1 MKEINL
7 KPMLTFQGK
16 DLAKAFVVF
25 WLIIFVVTSAVI
37 IMVRVFL
44 PQESVTNSQFS
55 IYEVAGFVMALVT
68 GIVAMREDLRMALQ
82 HGIGRPTFFI
92 SHLITSLLMALLLSL
107 GGVVLYYLG
116 SWFLTGFDELTIQP
130 LYHTVFHS
138 HETMVQGVAA
148 FVENRTFDFSLYFI
162 GLGLGTFLSILFY
175 RLNKPWN
182 IAFAVALPV
191 SFILFVSYAA
201 PETSESVVS
210 FPPGPWTV
218 AFWMIIISCC
228 FMAISWLLLRKAS
241 VKPI

>member
-7 KPMLTFQGK
+7 KPILTFQGK
-16 DLAKAFVVF
+16 NLAKAFVVF

-92 SHLITSLLMALLLSL
+92 SHLITSLLMAILLSL
-107 GGVVLYYLG
+107 GGMALYYLG

-130 LYHTVFHS
+130 LYHTIFHS
-138 HETMVQGVAA
+138 HESMVTGGTA
-148 FVENRTFDFSLYFI
+148 FAENRTFDFSLYFI
-162 GLGLGTFLSILFY
+162 GIGLGTFLSVLFY

-182 IAFAVALPV
+182 IVFAVALPV
-191 SFILFVSYAA
+191 SFIFFVSYAA
-201 PETSESVVS
+201 PGTAESAAPV
-210 FPPGPWTV
+210 PPELWTA